1 MRPLDDR
8 YFEWLYKLA
17 VPQERREYHSEGWEL
32 LKLMYKTEFV
42 WFVDRDDNR
51 AEDGKTLRLDFVREK
66 RYDSPDEAWM
76 HMPCSFLEMLVAL
89 CQRGSFFDD
98 RDVSVWFWELIGN
111 LDLHDYTRFHAREFE
126 EVARDRIETV
136 IWRKYA
142 RSGLGGLFP
151 LSFPDRDQTKIELWA
166 QLTAYIQERHRLTL

>member
-8 YFEWLYKLA
+8 YFEWLYKMA
-17 VPQERREYHSEGWEL
+17 VPQERREHHSEGWEL

-42 WFVDRDDNR
+42 WIVDRDDNR

-66 RYDSPDEAWM
+66 RYDSPDEEWM

-98 RDVSVWFWELIGN
+98 RDISVWFWELLENIG
-111 LDLHDYTRFHAREFE
+111 LRELTGLYLWEHGE
-126 EVARDRIETV
+126 EARDKIDTV
-136 IWRKYA
+136 IWRSYSRDGK
-142 RSGLGGLFP
+142 GGLFP
-151 LSFPDRDQTKIELWA
+151 LRNPRKNQTKIELWA
-166 QLTAYIQERHRLTL
+166 QLTAYIQERQR